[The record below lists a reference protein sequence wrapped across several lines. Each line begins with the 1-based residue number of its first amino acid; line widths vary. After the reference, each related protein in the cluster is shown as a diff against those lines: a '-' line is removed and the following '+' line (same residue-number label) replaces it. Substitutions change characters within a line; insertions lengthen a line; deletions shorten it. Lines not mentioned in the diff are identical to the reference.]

1 MRVEG
6 NKVYHSW
13 DDIQESCERIVEDLG
28 DWRPDI
34 IMPITRGGLI
44 PGVII
49 SHLLDNKQLSPI
61 TIQTRD
67 GSEGHVDPF
76 WEVAC
81 ATLRDTKILVMDD
94 IVDSGKT
101 VELMLKYN
109 PQPNIKF
116 STIVLNL
123 DCDVA
128 DKVNFYTGC
137 HIDKGSSPDL
147 WIVFP
152 WEN

>member
-1 MRVEG
+1 MRAEG
-6 NKVYHSW
+6 NKLFYSW
-13 DDIQESCERIVEDLG
+13 NDIHEACERMVEDLG

-44 PGVII
+44 PGVML
-49 SHLLDNKQLSPI
+49 SHLMNIKQVSPI

-67 GSEGHVDPF
+67 GSEGHVDPY
-76 WEVAC
+76 WQVAC
-81 ATLRDTKILVMDD
+81 ATLRDTKVLVVDD

-101 VELMLKYN
+101 VELMLNYN
-109 PQPNIKF
+109 PQDNIRF
-116 STIVLNL
+116 SAITLNL

-128 DKVNFYTGC
+128 DKVNFLTGY